1 MKICPFMSH
10 MLGNEA
16 NVLEVGTAVDELG
29 HDDSHGG
36 VGGKTSA
43 RTGVKE
49 SKPAASH
56 LYCLRDTCRFYRSK
70 DGDCTFDAI
79 LELSLIHI
87 SEPTRLLR
95 ISYAVF
101 CLKK

>member
-16 NVLEVGTAVDELG
+16 NVLEVGTADDDLG

-36 VGGKTSA
+36 VGIKSSA

-70 DGDCTFDAI
+70 DGDCTFDAVVCTCADDSAGGGMFDCI
-79 LELSLIHI
+79 QAA
-87 SEPTRLLR
+87 R
-95 ISYAVF
+95 
-101 CLKK
+101 